1 MNSEDPER
9 YLQELESWGK
19 RGKWGVCVG
28 GVARV
33 AAGCWMIRERVGWTR
48 RRVSVVVDGGG
59 RGGRVSSSGGVI

>member
-1 MNSEDPER
+1 
-9 YLQELESWGK
+9 
-19 RGKWGVCVG
+19 VG